1 MLVNVNGIY
10 YVHVCEQAYCAHSVR
25 NSAIESSCILI
36 IFHLGVTC
44 MVDWALNITCMV
56 DWALNITH
64 LLCKK

>member
-1 MLVNVNGIY
+1 MLVNVDGIY

-25 NSAIESSCILI
+25 NSAIESLCIIVI

-44 MVDWALNITCMV
+44 MVDWALNIT
-56 DWALNITH
+56 H